1 MQCPVYFAK
10 KLATFYDRK
19 TCRGLDLSL
28 FDEVT
33 FRFHVKVY
41 RDGFSEEAIR
51 EEFMN
56 SQIVHSLGLPTPL
69 PCEMVSSGSRRGI
82 VFQRVTGKSLLNLL
96 TKRPWSFKK
105 YARSLAALHYQV
117 HTHDADGITKRQKE
131 VLKFHI
137 GTAPLLS
144 AEEQAILLEDLDQL
158 PAGNQLCHGDFHP
171 DNVLVQDQLWII
183 DWMTGMAGNPLGD
196 VARTEILLSFGSTPE
211 RMPRAV
217 QAVVDALRKK
227 LAQEYIRHYL
237 HLSGHAYSEV
247 ERWKLPVAAARLGE
261 WIPQDEKE
269 KLLTF
274 VKERIRAIRR

>member
-1 MQCPVYFAK
+1 MEKIGEGRTADIYGMQGNK
-10 KLATFYDRK
+10 ILKL
-19 TCRGLDLSL
+19 
-28 FDEVT
+28 
-33 FRFHVKVY
+33 Y

-69 PCEMVSSGSRRGI
+69 PCEIISSGSRRGI

-117 HTHDADGITKRQKE
+117 HTHDADGITRRQKE

-274 VKERIRAIRR
+274 VKERIKAIRR